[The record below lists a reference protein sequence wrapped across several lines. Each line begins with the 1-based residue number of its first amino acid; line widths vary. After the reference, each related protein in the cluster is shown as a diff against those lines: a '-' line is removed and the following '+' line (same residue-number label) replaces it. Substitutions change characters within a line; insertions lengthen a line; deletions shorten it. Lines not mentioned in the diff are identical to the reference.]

1 MSSKNYAKIRFK
13 NIRELVFL
21 RDQIRKYPEQADWH
35 VRQAILYALPP
46 AYLRLYN
53 WINQGV
59 FGGEV
64 NTNAVMK
71 AWDWKPNM
79 ASTALNELWQFGLLS
94 REEYTDEHGKGYK
107 YKIAEHNESM

>member
-21 RDQIRKYPEQADWH
+21 RDQLRKYPNQADRL
-35 VRQAILYALPP
+35 VKESIIVSLPP
-46 AYLRLYN
+46 AYRNLYN
-53 WINQGV
+53 WINQGIY
-59 FGGEV
+59 GGEV
-64 NTNAVMK
+64 NTATVMR

-94 REEYTDEHGKGYK
+94 REEYTDEHGRGYK
-107 YKIAEHNESM
+107 YRIAP